1 MLSRHFARSLTP
13 CLTPLLALAL
23 LAVARPPA
31 AHAVEGKTE
40 SAADATTRVQKL
52 NRYAMQLFDDMN
64 FQLAEKT
71 LLEALGV
78 VEKASLTNGPAG
90 LATHG
95 NLAVLY
101 SVGLK
106 NPDKAVFHFK
116 KALAIKPDLKM
127 GKQRATPE
135 TEANLARAK
144 AELAAGG
151 GADSLAEAEPDVD
164 AKAGEQEAGNAM
176 KCPAGGEVKAG
187 DEITLKCL
195 TTADLRPATV
205 VLYYKANGA
214 EQYQGLPM
222 TNASTADGITTWVA
236 KIPGSDTKARLVP
249 FYVEARNARGAA
261 VALSG
266 RDESPSMILVK
277 GAATQAASASADIDE
292 DNTDDAD
299 EAEEIDDNNPLARLE
314 KERRREREGSKG
326 TFWLSLGIGSGIGYA
341 AGHSTEAFG
350 KDGVQFNPG
359 IAIAYLG
366 HAAPEFGYFVGRN
379 TALSVAGRLQ
389 WIPGAYKGT
398 ATGAL
403 TALFRVSFFGED
415 EGRTRWYFAPTVGA
429 GEGFRF
435 RVNAQIV
442 DGKGNPTGTVEDTV
456 RGGPFVA
463 GAGTGVLVKLNKR
476 FRWTVDAQFLTGF
489 PNVSAVLDLTSG
501 IRWEF

>member
-1 MLSRHFARSLTP
+1 MLSRHFARLLTP
-13 CLTPLLALAL
+13 PFKLLLAFAL
-23 LAVARPPA
+23 LAVAPSA
-31 AHAVEGKTE
+31 AHAVESKAE
-40 SAADATTRVQKL
+40 APADAATRAQKL

-78 VEKASLTNGPAG
+78 VEKANLTNGPAG

-106 NPDKAVFHFK
+106 DPDKAVFHFK

-151 GADSLAEAEPDVD
+151 GAGGAKEAEPAAA
-164 AKAGEQEAGNAM
+164 AKAGEQETGNAM
-176 KCPAGGEVKAG
+176 KCPAGGEIKAG

-195 TTADLRPATV
+195 TTAELRPATV
-205 VLYYKANGA
+205 ILYYKANGA
-214 EQYQGLPM
+214 EQYQILPM

-236 KIPGSDTKARLVP
+236 RIPGSDTKARLVP
-249 FYVEARNARGAA
+249 FYVEARNDLGAA

-266 RDESPSMILVK
+266 RDSSPSMILVK
-277 GAATQAASASADIDE
+277 GAEAPKAAGSGEVDE
-292 DNTDDAD
+292 DNPDETD
-299 EAEEIDDNNPLARLE
+299 EAEEIDDSNPLARLE
-314 KERRREREGSKG
+314 NERRREHEGSKG
-326 TFWLSLGIGSGIGYA
+326 TFWLALGVGSGIGYA

-359 IAIAYLG
+359 LAIAYLG
-366 HAAPEFGYFVGRN
+366 HAVPEFGYFVGRN

-389 WIPGAYKGT
+389 WIPGAYQGT

-415 EGRTRWYFAPTVGA
+415 EGRIRWYFAPTVGA

-435 RVNAQIV
+435 RVTAQIINP
-442 DGKGNPTGTVEDTV
+442 DGTSRGTVKDTV

-463 GAGTGVLVKLNKR
+463 GAGTGILVKLNR
-476 FRWTVDAQFLTGF
+476 HFRWTIDAQFLVGI
-489 PNVSAVLDLTSG
+489 PNDSAVLDLTSG